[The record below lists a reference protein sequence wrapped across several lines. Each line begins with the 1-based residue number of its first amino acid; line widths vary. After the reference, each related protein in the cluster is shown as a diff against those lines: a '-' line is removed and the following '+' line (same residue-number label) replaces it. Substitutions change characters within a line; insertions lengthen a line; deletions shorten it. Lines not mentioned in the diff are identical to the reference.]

1 MRVWPVRRVR
11 VTVAGAVAVGLAV
24 GALVAVA
31 SETWWIGALVAAGLG
46 GALGG
51 GWTRKWRR
59 RRSLVAE
66 PFPER
71 WREILQKRVSFYRR
85 LQPEGRARFE
95 DDVRIFLAEQNIVAA
110 RVPSFEI
117 AEETPLL
124 IAASAAMLG
133 HGLPDWE
140 WNSVR
145 DIVVHPSSFD
155 EDYEEG
161 GHVAGLVHHQGPVV
175 FSQRDLR
182 HGFRRGT
189 DGFNPG
195 VHELA
200 HVMDLADG
208 YADGVPA
215 GWFATAPWLEVMHD
229 RLARVRRGDAT
240 VPLRDYAGVNE
251 AELFAVAVEAFF
263 ERPRK
268 LADKDPELYATLR
281 SFFNQDPASKS
292 PSSPD
297 STAS

>member
-1 MRVWPVRRVR
+1 MRAWPERRIR
-11 VTVAGAVAVGLAV
+11 ANLAGAGVAAVAAGFAVGFGS
-24 GALVAVA
+24 GALVAGVVSGLA
-31 SETWWIGALVAAGLG
+31 CAGL
-46 GALGG
+46 LGHLG
-51 GWTRKWRR
+51 TRKWRR
-59 RRSLVAE
+59 RRRVLAE
-66 PFPER
+66 PFPQR
-71 WREILQKRVSFYRR
+71 WREILERRVAFYRR
-85 LQPEGRARFE
+85 LDEVGRERFE
-95 DDVRIFLAEQNIVAA
+95 DDVRLFLAEQNIVAA
-110 RVPSFEI
+110 HVPNFEL
-117 AEETPLL
+117 AEDTPVL

-140 WNSVR
+140 WPNQR

-155 EDYEEG
+155 DDYEAG

-175 FSQRDLR
+175 FSQKDLR

-215 GWFATAPWLEVMHD
+215 GWFASAPWMEVMHD
-229 RLARVRRGDAT
+229 RLAAVRRGDRS

-263 ERPRK
+263 ERPK
-268 LADKDPELYATLR
+268 NLASKDPELYATLR
-281 SFFNQDPASKS
+281 SFFNQDPASM
-292 PSSPD
+292 
-297 STAS
+297 